1 MFYIPFHGDSLY
13 MLYLQLCLQASLC
26 FFRYFNVT
34 FRGSPQNPTKEVVE
48 LTTAPTA
55 GTATHW
61 GQQSDTQNAWRPIS

>member
-1 MFYIPFHGDSLY
+1 M
-13 MLYLQLCLQASLC
+13 
-26 FFRYFNVT
+26 T

-61 GQQSDTQNAWRPIS
+61 GQQSDTQSTWRPGLFPDVRVISMFGSWERAVAWIWENTGFQ

>member
-1 MFYIPFHGDSLY
+1 M
-13 MLYLQLCLQASLC
+13 
-26 FFRYFNVT
+26 T

-61 GQQSDTQNAWRPIS
+61 GQQSDTQSTWRPITYYLMSESSPRLGFGSVL